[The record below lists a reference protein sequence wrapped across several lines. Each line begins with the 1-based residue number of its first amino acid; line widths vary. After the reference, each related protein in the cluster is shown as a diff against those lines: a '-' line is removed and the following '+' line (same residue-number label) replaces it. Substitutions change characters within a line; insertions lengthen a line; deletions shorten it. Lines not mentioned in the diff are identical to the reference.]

1 MPFSLRRWAV
11 AIISRRLWSMC
22 VMQTNNKIRASFNQ
36 QINESVQWTRPI
48 AAVNSPERKKHE
60 KGSNTKLSTW
70 NSNHWILKVNFC
82 LCFKCILEVS
92 MIVEPRPETP
102 TLFPVNFMDHFSFK
116 TMQKRSTILFWIQ
129 IGIHY
134 KQLYIAFNLG
144 SSRCLNCEVKF
155 GINIPLKLG
164 FKTVIGIISGLLTS
178 KCQSTMKAKQMDWTA
193 KKDNERNKNNSSRQ
207 TDKK

>member
-1 MPFSLRRWAV
+1 MNAANCSRKFSRTKETWKGIEHKTEHLELKPLNLKSEILSMFQVHSRSIDDCRAKARNTNAVSGQFYGPFFIQDNA
-11 AIISRRLWSMC
+11 
-22 VMQTNNKIRASFNQ
+22 
-36 QINESVQWTRPI
+36 
-48 AAVNSPERKKHE
+48 
-60 KGSNTKLSTW
+60 
-70 NSNHWILKVNFC
+70 
-82 LCFKCILEVS
+82 
-92 MIVEPRPETP
+92 
-102 TLFPVNFMDHFSFK
+102 
-116 TMQKRSTILFWIQ
+116 KRSTILFWIQ

-134 KQLYIAFNLG
+134 KQLHIAFNLG

-178 KCQSTMKAKQMDWTA
+178 KCQSTMKAKQMVWTA

>member
-1 MPFSLRRWAV
+1 MEKEATTITTNTENHQPSQDQPTQYHFEKPLLY
-11 AIISRRLWSMC
+11 AIQPKTVSSRNHIKKALIDVC

-116 TMQKRSTILFWIQ
+116 TVQKDQQFYS
-129 IGIHY
+129 
-134 KQLYIAFNLG
+134 
-144 SSRCLNCEVKF
+144 
-155 GINIPLKLG
+155 G
-164 FKTVIGIISGLLTS
+164 FKLASII
-178 KCQSTMKAKQMDWTA
+178 
-193 KKDNERNKNNSSRQ
+193 NSYI
-207 TDKK
+207 